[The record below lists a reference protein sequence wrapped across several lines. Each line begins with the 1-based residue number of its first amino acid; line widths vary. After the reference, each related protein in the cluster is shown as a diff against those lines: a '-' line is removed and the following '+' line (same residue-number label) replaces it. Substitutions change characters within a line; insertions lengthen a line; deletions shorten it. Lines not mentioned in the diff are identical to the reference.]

1 MNNLEDSKNRFV
13 KSFSKSKEN
22 IQKGRKRFGKGMK
35 KSKKNLEKRIKR
47 LRKIDVVIFF
57 LIVISAIAVIFF
69 LKDYDPKQIVDY
81 SGVENIYLTIFF
93 FAIIGGVSFLTATYF
108 YITFFL
114 FIAGGANPL
123 LLALSV
129 GIGLT
134 IGDLFFY
141 FVGLRGSPIL
151 ENYFKRK
158 ENLKK
163 IGFIQNKMKKYEFWT
178 IYLYVGFLPFPKDI
192 ISFTLGFFGHRLKNI
207 IIPLLLGNFTY
218 NVLIAYLF
226 LFGFV

>member
-1 MNNLEDSKNRFV
+1 MNNMEDSRKKFK
-13 KSFSKSKEN
+13 KSFSKSK
-22 IQKGRKRFGKGMK
+22 
-35 KSKKNLEKRIKR
+35 KNLKKRIKR
-47 LRKIDVVIFF
+47 LRKRDVAIFF
-57 LIVISAIAVIFF
+57 FIAISAIALIIF
-69 LKDYDPKQIVDY
+69 LKDYNPKQIVDY
-81 SGVENIYLTIFF
+81 LGVENIYLTIFF

-108 YITFFL
+108 YITYFL

-141 FVGLRGSPIL
+141 FVGLKGSPIL

-163 IGFIQNKMKKYEFWT
+163 VEFIQKKMKKYEFWT
-178 IYLYVGFLPFPKDI
+178 IYLYVGFMPFPKDI
-192 ISFTLGFFGHRLKNI
+192 ISFALGFFGHRLRNI
-207 IIPLLLGNFTY
+207 LIPLLLGNFTY

>member
-1 MNNLEDSKNRFV
+1 MKKLEDSK
-13 KSFSKSKEN
+13 
-22 IQKGRKRFGKGMK
+22 KRFGKGLE
-35 KSKKNLEKRIKR
+35 KSKKNLKKRIEG
-47 LRKIDVVIFF
+47 LRKRDVIIFF
-57 LIVISAIAVIFF
+57 LIVISAIVIILF

-81 SGVENIYLTIFF
+81 FGVENIYLTIFF

-108 YITFFL
+108 YISYFL

-123 LLALSV
+123 LLALCV

-163 IGFIQNKMKKYEFWT
+163 IAFIQNKMKKYEFWT

-192 ISFTLGFFGHRLKNI
+192 ISFALGFFGHRLKNI
-207 IIPLLLGNFTY
+207 LIPLLLGNFTY

-226 LFGFV
+226 LLSFV